1 MSLYQ
6 RFGTSVEASF
16 LQNPNDNCRL
26 KRVPEASVWP
36 FIGDTKMLAG
46 DGEKLVKERYA
57 QYGSVFSTWIL
68 GKRTIFI
75 GSLDLMKWLLNKEHD
90 IVEGMS
96 LIQSCSFPD

>member
-1 MSLYQ
+1 MPEIVLLHAMSLYHVMCAM
-6 RFGTSVEASF
+6 VEAFF
-16 LQNPNDNCRL
+16 LQYPNGNCRL

-90 IVEGMS
+90 IVEGVS
-96 LIQSCSFPD
+96 